1 MANRIFYGCLGIA
14 ACGGPLIQGV
24 QSVSLS
30 DNRSVSTIFTPGKKT
45 YAGKYSN
52 LPDIELSYTKYA
64 DSLTSF
70 GGEAGL
76 SGYAG
81 FTILAGDDTKKCLGG
96 SGNLTTIGFK
106 ELLLS
111 SITYTISVDGPFTV
125 ERKYK
130 GWSSEACAYNGLGV
144 FANCDTSIAST
155 IKRKGCFSAS
165 SPQLYSLRHSNNFSN
180 KLLKLLTANILKV
193 IINVIGLVVRVK
205 YVLKL
210 FSHTVRSN
218 PVLAYSALLPQVS
231 RLVNNLND
239 LIFPSCLSFSTLS
252 ARRSTRIGLT
262 PRLLLMFNSKSGNGF
277 RSRSSRSRQVLA
289 CNNGSPPVIRKI
301 FRVLLTV
308 GHQAHHASTYGF
320 VSSS

>member
-14 ACGGPLIQGV
+14 ACGGPPIQGV

-30 DNRSVSTIFTPGKKT
+30 ANRSVSTIFTPGKKT

-70 GGEAGL
+70 SGEAGL

-96 SGNLTTIGFK
+96 SGSLTTIGFK

-130 GWSSEACAYNGLGV
+130 GWSSEACASNGLGV

-165 SPQLYSLRHSNNFSN
+165 FLPSEISAQTIQS
-180 KLLKLLTANILKV
+180 V
-193 IINVIGLVVRVK
+193 IITFTVNREFINQLGSRK
-205 YVLKL
+205 PYASYVT
-210 FSHTVRSN
+210 FPVETSCTFD
-218 PVLAYSALLPQVS
+218 VLAKSLSSIDFPQPVDCKNTSAVETNISLGIGGSSITIDKAVLTGLNYSGGEAKTGGS
-231 RLVNNLND
+231 NLR
-239 LIFPSCLSFSTLS
+239 IS
-252 ARRSTRIGLT
+252 ATYTSYET
-262 PRLLLMFNSKSGNGF
+262 P
-277 RSRSSRSRQVLA
+277 
-289 CNNGSPPVIRKI
+289 GSLKPFII
-301 FRVLLTV
+301 L
-308 GHQAHHASTYGF
+308 
-320 VSSS
+320 